1 MDLHSIHAYHF
12 DLPDELIAKHPVS
25 PRDSSRLLIVDRKT
39 ENLSDMR
46 FSQLADYLNP
56 EDQLIFNNT
65 KVIPARLMGH
75 KASGGK
81 LELLLLREEGDNIW
95 QALIKPAKKAP
106 LHTEILFN
114 ANVKAKV
121 IEELSE
127 GVRRIRFKSPI
138 PIHTF
143 IEKEGQLPLP
153 PYMRR
158 EAEAQDTSDYQTVY
172 ASALGA
178 VAAPTAGLH
187 FTKEL
192 LETLG
197 KKGVVNTFLTLHV
210 GLGTFKPVKVEDIR
224 NHRMHEERYIITE
237 ESAHQINSHSKKKRQ
252 IAVGTTCLR
261 TLESAANPNGKVAA
275 GSGSTDIFITPGYRF
290 KVVDS
295 LLTNFHLP
303 GSTLMML
310 VCAFGGYELMMEAY
324 RKAVADKF
332 RFFSYGDAMLI
343 I

>member
-1 MDLHSIHAYHF
+1 MDLYSTQSYHF
-12 DLPDELIAKHPVS
+12 DLPDDLIASHPVS
-25 PRDSSRLLIVDRKT
+25 PRDSSRVMIVNRKT
-39 ENLSDMR
+39 GELSEIR
-46 FSQLADYLNP
+46 FSQLAEYLNP

-65 KVIPARLMGH
+65 KVIPARLMG
-75 KASGGK
+75 KKESGAK
-81 LELLLLREEGDNIW
+81 LELLLLQEEKGNVW
-95 QALIKPAKKAP
+95 QALVKPAKKAP
-106 LHTEILFN
+106 LHTEIIFN

-121 IEELSE
+121 IEELPE
-127 GVRRIRFKSPI
+127 GVRRIRFESSTPV
-138 PIHTF
+138 HTF

-153 PYMRR
+153 PYMGR
-158 EAEAQDTSDYQTVY
+158 EAVEKDKSDYQTVY
-172 ASALGA
+172 ADALGA

-192 LETLG
+192 LDTLRG
-197 KKGVVNTFLTLHV
+197 KGVVTTFLTLHV
-210 GLGTFKPVKVEDIR
+210 GLGTFKPVKVDDIR
-224 NHRMHEERYIITE
+224 NHRMHKERYVITP
-237 ESAHQINSHSKKKRQ
+237 ESAFAINNHSKERRQ

-261 TLESAANPNGKVAA
+261 TLESSTNEKGEILS
-275 GSGSTDIFITPGYRF
+275 GSGTTDIFITPGYQFQATR
-290 KVVDS
+290 S

-324 RKAVADKF
+324 RKAVREKF